1 MTSKGATTHAKRTGG
16 DFSPRYHRTE
26 PTNAAELRRTTP
38 GLSILAVAI
47 FYLAGPLLIVW
58 ELFKPELSVPILLA
72 CMMWAFTLARSAV
85 AFDKGRT
92 INSSLLVSLVLL
104 TLCVAWIYFSGI
116 GSYAM
121 CRWDYV
127 KHNIMFSYLLD
138 HKLPIETNWEGRRF
152 ILHYSL
158 AYYITPVRLK
168 EAFELLLPHASLN
181 FILFLTYSSAVYF
194 SLWILARGE
203 AMFAL
208 VLFFVMSLAGGL
220 DLLGMVAFNV
230 KPIVATLPGLDIGIP
245 MNTEWWG
252 VPYAPQSLTMNL
264 YWAPQ
269 HFFAALIGTALVFA
283 FMQFSR
289 PLTVTLVDA
298 SIVVAASVF
307 WSPYSALGL
316 AVLTLLKFVID
327 NDGRLLRKLCQEGVA
342 PLLTFWSLFACAFA
356 AALALAAWLFLAAA
370 VPLSPPRL
378 LINYSNVRAWL
389 LTYSLNYAP
398 LILAF
403 ILTCWPHAWGAYR
416 NVGPEQAAYHNVHLT
431 LAACLTAS
439 AAILLFTHGYF
450 NDWAMRTTLPLSIAL
465 AVALTQ
471 VLLGKM
477 KWAYLAGLF
486 AILPLSSA
494 SSMSEIALGAL
505 AAPNCAP
512 YGAFSLKDIGP
523 LASQY
528 EGRPDS
534 ILYRY
539 LVRSR

>member
-1 MTSKGATTHAKRTGG
+1 MRSAPVGT
-16 DFSPRYHRTE
+16 F
-26 PTNAAELRRTTP
+26 AAELRRTTP
-38 GLSILAVAI
+38 GLSILALAI
-47 FYLAGPLLIVW
+47 FYLTGPLLIVW

-72 CMMWAFTLARSAV
+72 CTMWAFALARSAV
-85 AFDKGRT
+85 ALDKGRT
-92 INSSLLVSLVLL
+92 INSSLLVNLLLL
-104 TLCVAWIYFSGI
+104 TLCVVWIYFSGI
-116 GSYAM
+116 GSYAI

-138 HKLPIETNWEGRRF
+138 HKLPIEINWEGRRF

-168 EAFELLLPHASLN
+168 EAFARLLPHASLN
-181 FILFLTYSSAVYF
+181 FILLLTYSSAVYV

-203 AMFAL
+203 AAFAL
-208 VLFFVMSLAGGL
+208 VLFFVLSLTGGL
-220 DLLGMVAFNV
+220 DLVGMVAFHV
-230 KPIVATLPGLDIGIP
+230 KPIVTTLPSLDIGIP

-269 HFFAALIGTALVFA
+269 HFFSALIGTALVFA
-283 FMQFSR
+283 FVRSSG
-289 PLTVTLVDA
+289 PSTVMLVNV
-298 SIVVAASVF
+298 SIVIAASVF
-307 WSPYSALGL
+307 WSPYTALGL
-316 AVLTLLKFVID
+316 SVLAFLKFAVD
-327 NDGRLLRKLCQEGVA
+327 DGRLLPKLRREGVA
-342 PLLTFWSLFACAFA
+342 PLLTFCSLFTCAFA
-356 AALALAAWLFLAAA
+356 AALALAAWLFLTAA

-378 LINYSNVRAWL
+378 LINHSNTRAWL

-403 ILTCWPHAWGAYR
+403 ILTCWPHGWRVCR
-416 NVGPEQAAYHNVHLT
+416 NVGPEQASYHHVHLT

-439 AAILLFTHGYF
+439 AAILLLTHGNF
-450 NDWAMRTTLPLSIAL
+450 NDWAMRTTLPLSITL
-465 AVALTQ
+465 SVALTQ

-477 KWAYLAGLF
+477 KWTYLAPLF
-486 AILPLSSA
+486 AVLALSSA
-494 SSMSEIALGAL
+494 SSVSEMALSAL

-512 YGAFSLKDIGP
+512 YGVFSLKDMGP

-528 EGRPDS
+528 EGRRGS